1 MALKLERYKSIV
13 SGTEASALEEAVRN
27 LLIHY
32 FFHVSDKRILQVRAG
47 GTTVNLLTP
56 AVFKGVGRIV
66 LSPTTVFGVPR
77 SPGSYACSYVEARTR
92 TALIEL
98 GDGTVLN
105 NRAMML
111 SEGAGIRI
119 GNRCLIG
126 AEFEVMDTNAHEL
139 ALGRRHEAD
148 TRPLAVEIGDDVFIG
163 NKVIILKGCRIGNG
177 CVIAAG
183 SVLPP
188 KFIAPAMSVIAGNPA
203 KIIGQVPGGR
213 PDNELI

>member
-1 MALKLERYKSIV
+1 MSLKLERYKALV
-13 SGTEASALEEAVRN
+13 SGAEPSVLEAAVRN

-32 FFHVSDKRILQVRAG
+32 FFHVSDKQTLQVRAG
-47 GTTVNLLTP
+47 GKTVNLLTP
-56 AVFKGVGRIV
+56 TVFKGAGRIV

-77 SPGSYACSYVEARTR
+77 SPGSYGCSYVEARTA
-92 TALIEL
+92 TARIEI

-105 NRAMML
+105 NRATLL

-119 GNRCLIG
+119 GERCLIG

-163 NKVIILKGCRIGNG
+163 SKVIVLKGCSIGKG

-188 KFIAPAMSVIAGNPA
+188 KFAAPPMSIIAGNPA
-203 KIIGQVPGGR
+203 KIIGQVPSA
-213 PDNELI
+213 PAA